1 MSDSIGK
8 VKAQKVTLEGEFE
21 LECGQS
27 FNDIELV
34 YETYGALNADA
45 TNAILICHALSG
57 NHHAA
62 GKYENE
68 EKLGWWDSL
77 IGPGKAVDTN
87 KFFVVCP
94 NNIGGCHGSLGPSS
108 INHDTG
114 DYYGPDFPIITVRDW
129 VNSQAKLSDLLGIE
143 KWHAVMGGSLGGM
156 QALEWSYLF
165 PKRIKKAGIIAAAP
179 KLSAQNIAFNEVA
192 RQAILNDP
200 DFEGGRYLDK
210 SKYPKQGLKLAR
222 MVGHITYL
230 SEEAMRSKF
239 GRELKKEKLNF
250 GYDAEFEIESY
261 LRYQGDVFSESFDA
275 NTYLLMTK
283 ILDYFDP
290 ASNFEGKLVNA
301 FESIEA
307 QLLVVSFSTD
317 WRFAPERSKEIVNAL
332 IEAKKN
338 VSYLEIDS
346 PHGHDS
352 FLFANEDYVKGLS
365 AFLEN

>member
-1 MSDSIGK
+1 M
-8 VKAQKVTLEGEFE
+8 
-21 LECGQS
+21 
-27 FNDIELV
+27 
-34 YETYGALNADA
+34 
-45 TNAILICHALSG
+45 
-57 NHHAA
+57 
-62 GKYENE
+62 
-68 EKLGWWDSL
+68 
-77 IGPGKAVDTN
+77 
-87 KFFVVCP
+87 
-94 NNIGGCHGSLGPSS
+94 
-108 INHDTG
+108 
-114 DYYGPDFPIITVRDW
+114 
-129 VNSQAKLSDLLGIE
+129 
-143 KWHAVMGGSLGGM
+143 M
-156 QALEWSYLF
+156 
-165 PKRIKKAGIIAAAP
+165 
-179 KLSAQNIAFNEVA
+179 
-192 RQAILNDP
+192 
-200 DFEGGRYLDK
+200 
-210 SKYPKQGLKLAR
+210 
-222 MVGHITYL
+222 
-230 SEEAMRSKF
+230 SKF

-290 ASNFEGKLVNA
+290 ASNFEGKLVSA

-352 FLFANEDYVKGLS
+352 FLCANEDYVKGLS